1 MQNTGVIEGVVRWDA
16 DSFTM
21 QDGGTIGRVKIEH
34 AHEYGDKKSTFT
46 VKGFG
51 PFGDAVAALAAGQ
64 KVKVK
69 YELVEEKWQK
79 DEEWQ
84 REITLKVIDLKAED
98 APEPVEA
105 PAAAVGATAGND
117 DIPF

>member
-16 DSFTM
+16 DEFTTEK
-21 QDGGTIGRVKIEH
+21 GVIGRVKIEH

-51 PFGDAVAALAAGQ
+51 PFGQQVADLVAGQ

-69 YELVEEKWQK
+69 YEIVEEKWQK
-79 DEEWQ
+79 DDEWQ
-84 REITLKVIDLKAED
+84 REVTLKVTDLKAEA
-98 APEPVEA
+98 APESAFDE
-105 PAAAVGATAGND
+105 PATVGADD